1 VTSKA
6 RKLMP
11 DDPITLATLTQ
22 FHREVLLPDMQRLVG
37 ESEQRLQLRMDAQF
51 DAVYQ
56 RFDRLETEYQMV
68 VAGLKRLEERLDGVE
83 SRLSAVEQTL
93 ERVALRS
100 EFEALKARV
109 DSLQAQLRA
118 LEARLSA

>member
-1 VTSKA
+1 
-6 RKLMP
+6 MP

-22 FHREVLLPDMQRLVG
+22 FHREVLLPDMQRLMA
-37 ESEQRLQLRMDAQF
+37 ESEQRTQLRMDTQF

-68 VAGLKRLEERLDGVE
+68 LAGLKRLEERLDGVE
-83 SRLSAVEQTL
+83 SRLSAVEQKL

-118 LEARLSA
+118 LEARLTA